1 MYEILKAVII
11 AGNVSVSILTH
22 KVDMAW
28 ADGKITDEQKLEL
41 EKLIFEYKNPEAEA
55 PELAKLYKRLESK
68 VTELEAKQADLE
80 SRLIILEDGD
90 VPAEPPTTVPAR
102 EPWDGITDQYQYGA
116 AVTHGEKYWLDVLK
130 DMQNT
135 WEPGVVDER
144 YWKEISKEDAEAIV
158 AGKKTPEEV
167 LNPETED
174 KEEG

>member
-55 PELAKLYKRLESK
+55 PELEELYKRLESK
-68 VTELEAKQADLE
+68 VKDLEAKQADLE
-80 SRLIILEDGD
+80 SRLIILEGGD
-90 VPAEPPTTVPAR
+90 VPSEPSTIVPAW
-102 EPWDGITDQYQYGA
+102 EPWDGITDQYQYGT
-116 AVTHGEKYWLDVLK
+116 AVTHSDRYWLNVLQG
-130 DMQNT
+130 MLNT
-135 WEPGVVDER
+135 WEPGTVDER

-158 AGKKTPEEV
+158 AGTKTPDQV
-167 LNPETED
+167 L
-174 KEEG
+174 EG